1 MYKEIKPMLDAEEL
15 INHLNEKGVKF
26 ELTSMED
33 AKKYLE
39 MAEQLEP
46 KNQEIAEHLRILMV
60 DGENKNEN

>member
-1 MYKEIKPMLDAEEL
+1 
-15 INHLNEKGVKF
+15 
-26 ELTSMED
+26 
-33 AKKYLE
+33 

>member
-33 AKKYLE
+33 AK
-39 MAEQLEP
+39 
-46 KNQEIAEHLRILMV
+46 NILKKIIIIL
-60 DGENKNEN
+60 N

>member
-39 MAEQLEP
+39 
-46 KNQEIAEHLRILMV
+46 
-60 DGENKNEN
+60 ENNN